1 MTEKDQIDFFTPP
14 LQQLGE
20 ESPLEIL
27 KNECVEIMMKNIQQL
42 TPKEIRHLIR
52 KGKWSKPTAGIA
64 MGYAQAN
71 LVILPQRYAFDFLLF
86 CQRNPKPCPLL
97 EVLEPG
103 EFQTKFLSSGA
114 DIRTDIP
121 RYHLYHQGK
130 LQKTLKEIKRLWKSD
145 WVSFLLGCSFSFE
158 EALLRANIPVR
169 HIEENKNVPMFISS
183 IPCKSAGVFHGPL
196 VVTMRPIPPN
206 KVTQAV
212 RITSRYASVHG
223 APIHIGDPLTIG
235 IKDLRKP
242 DFGDPVTMKKGE
254 VPVFWACG
262 VTPQAVVMKT
272 RPDLCITHVPGHMFI
287 SDLLNEELAVL

>member
-1 MTEKDQIDFFTPP
+1 MKKA
-14 LQQLGE
+14 QQL
-20 ESPLEIL
+20 S
-27 KNECVEIMMKNIQQL
+27 
-42 TPKEIRHLIR
+42 PKEIRHLIR
-52 KGKWSKPTAGIA
+52 YGKWHKATAGMA

-71 LVILPQRYAFDFLLF
+71 LVILPQKYAFDFLLF

-103 EFQTKFLSSGA
+103 EFTTKVLSSDA
-114 DIRTDIP
+114 DIRTDVP
-121 RYHLYHQGK
+121 RYHIYQKGK
-130 LQKTLKEIKRLWKSD
+130 LQKTVREIKSSWRSD
-145 WVSFLLGCSFSFE
+145 FVSFLLGCSFSFE

-183 IPCKSAGVFHGPL
+183 IPCKSAGVFHGPM
-196 VVTMRPIPPN
+196 VVTMRPIPSD

-212 RITSRYASVHG
+212 QITSRYASVHG
-223 APIHIGDPLTIG
+223 APIHIGDPSTIG
-235 IKDLRKP
+235 VKDLRKP
-242 DFGDPVTMKKGE
+242 DFGDPVTIKKRE

-272 RPDLCITHVPGHMFI
+272 KPDLCITHAPGHMFI

>member
-1 MTEKDQIDFFTPP
+1 
-14 LQQLGE
+14 
-20 ESPLEIL
+20 
-27 KNECVEIMMKNIQQL
+27 
-42 TPKEIRHLIR
+42 
-52 KGKWSKPTAGIA
+52 

-71 LVILPQRYAFDFLLF
+71 LVILPQKYAFDFLLF

-103 EFQTKFLSSGA
+103 EFMTKFLSLDA

-121 RYHLYHQGK
+121 RYHIYQKGK
-130 LQKTLKEIKRLWKSD
+130 LYKTVKKITSFWKSNF
-145 WVSFLLGCSFSFE
+145 VSFLLGCSFSFE
-158 EALLRANIPVR
+158 EALLRASIPVR
-169 HIEENKNVPMFISS
+169 HIEESRNVPMFISS

-196 VVTMRPIPPN
+196 VVTMRPIPSD

-212 RITSRYASVHG
+212 QITSRYASVHG
-223 APIHIGDPLTIG
+223 APIHIGDPSTIG

-242 DFGDPVTMKKGE
+242 DFGDPVTIKKRE

-272 RPDLCITHVPGHMFI
+272 KPELCITHAPGHMFI
-287 SDLLNEELAVL
+287 SDLLNEELSVL